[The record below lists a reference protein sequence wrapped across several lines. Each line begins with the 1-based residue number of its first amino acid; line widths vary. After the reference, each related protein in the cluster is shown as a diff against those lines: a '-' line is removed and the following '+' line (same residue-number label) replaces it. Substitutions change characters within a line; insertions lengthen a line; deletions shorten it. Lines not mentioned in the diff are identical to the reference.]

1 MSETLTIDSNAPAEI
16 VGESEG
22 VQLTAD
28 EQDSLKLGEEITN
41 QQEQLLAGKYR
52 TAEELEKAYGE
63 LQRKLGE
70 KSDEDSETVDET
82 EVQETA
88 EVSEE
93 TEETT
98 EVSEGAQLITDA
110 SSEYWDND
118 GKLSSETIEKFTS
131 MSSKDLVN
139 AYLELQANNPE
150 ALGNSEANVQD
161 ISEATI
167 NEVKNFAGGEQ
178 AYSNLIQ
185 WAGNNLDN
193 NSIEAFDNII
203 NTGTVAAIKIAISG
217 LKQQY
222 QDANGY
228 EGTMLSGKA
237 PKAESGDVFRSQA
250 ELVRAMSDRRYD
262 QDPAYRQ
269 DVIAKLERSD
279 NLAF

>member
-1 MSETLTIDSNAPAEI
+1 MAETLTIDPNSPAEI

-28 EQDSLKLGEEITN
+28 EQDSLQVGEEMSN
-41 QQEQLLAGKYR
+41 QQEQLLAGKYK

-70 KSDEDSETVDET
+70 KGDEDNETTSES
-82 EVQETA
+82 EVQETE

-93 TEETT
+93 ESETT

-110 SSEYWDND
+110 SSEYWEND
-118 GKLSSETIEKFTS
+118 GKLTPETIEKFSS

-139 AYLELQANNPE
+139 AYMELQANNPD
-150 ALGNSEANVQD
+150 ALGNNQESVQD
-161 ISEATI
+161 ITESTI

-178 AYSNLIQ
+178 AYNNLVQ
-185 WAGNNLDN
+185 WAGNNLDQK
-193 NSIEAFDNII
+193 SIDAFDSII
-203 NTGTVAAIKIAISG
+203 NTGTVAAIKIAVSG

-237 PKAESGDVFRSQA
+237 PKAESQDVFRSQA